1 MTDVVVLKP
10 RRNGS
15 PFTFNGVQYPQD
27 VDELGVTW
35 LHVDDPEFLKFMSEN
50 PDTFEMPADYA
61 PLAEESNDAAGDE
74 DPSAE
79 ESAVAAA
86 AEDPVAVV
94 AAEEPQPAPAGALKA
109 KQPVAKRKS
118 RLSA

>member
-27 VDELGVTW
+27 VDDLGVTW

-61 PLAEESNDAAGDE
+61 PPAKESNDVAGAE
-74 DPSAE
+74 APSAE
-79 ESAVAAA
+79 EPAVTPA

-94 AAEEPQPAPAGALKA
+94 PAEEPQPSPESALKA
-109 KQPVAKRKS
+109 KPAAKRKS
-118 RLSA
+118 RLNA